1 MTYNETGIH
10 ISLIV
15 AYHKLHHQNKKT
27 TVYRRLVWS
36 FSSAPIADVMSVFRR
51 WQRFFLLFLLA
62 TAKLA
67 LSILTV
73 EYRVLLTLIGSPL
86 SNLTAHWT
94 DENCQQL

>member
-1 MTYNETGIH
+1 MTYNETGID

-15 AYHKLHHQNKKT
+15 AYHKLHHQNKKQLYI
-27 TVYRRLVWS
+27 VCWYIR
-36 FSSAPIADVMSVFRR
+36 FRR
-51 WQRFFLLFLLA
+51 HQSLVAKIFPLFLLA

-73 EYRVLLTLIGSPL
+73 EYRVLLTLIGSLL